1 MNYIPHHCVFSKGKP
16 DKIRVVFDAGAK
28 YNNNSLSEHLLKGP
42 DLLNNLVSILI
53 RFCLGE
59 FAVVGDIE
67 QMFHQVKVRETDRLL
82 VNRCHSSLIYG
93 IFTSKQ

>member
-1 MNYIPHHCVFSKGKP
+1 MNYIPHHCVFSKGKH
-16 DKIRVVFDAGAK
+16 DKIHVVFDAGAK
-28 YNNNSLSEHLLKGP
+28 YNNTSLSEHLLKGP

-82 VNRCHSSLIYG
+82 VNRCHSSLI
-93 IFTSKQ
+93 